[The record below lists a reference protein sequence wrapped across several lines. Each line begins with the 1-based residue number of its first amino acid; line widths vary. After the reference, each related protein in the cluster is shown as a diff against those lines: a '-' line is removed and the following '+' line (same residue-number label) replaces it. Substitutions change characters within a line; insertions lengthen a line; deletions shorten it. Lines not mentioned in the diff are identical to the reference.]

1 MQVKPIRAPFKIGTL
16 RLPELEWKSHNSSR
30 LSKFAEKVDV
40 MELLREALLHDPSDI
55 HINVGHPVILE
66 IRDKMFRLTSNIVDA
81 TEFELFARIIRDKEA
96 ATTDLSQS
104 KDYDGG
110 FVFKDIDGV
119 FRRLRVNMTALNSVR
134 NNNAGSLVLR
144 PLLDKPPTVEATG
157 LPPALVQRCFPKSG
171 GVYVVGPTGSG
182 KTSTFGSL
190 IRFAAES
197 GKAYHGHLRAYEAPP
212 EFDLEALS
220 SEHLLITQVAI
231 GAPWGLE
238 TFAHAVRNAM
248 RAHPVAIMIGEVR
261 DYETVSAVVEAAL
274 TGHPVFG
281 TIHADNPA
289 VAFQRLITRYPSERA
304 QAGMYD
310 LISTT
315 EVIIAQR
322 LVKCLDGSRAALRE
336 WLCFDDD
343 VRKKLLGVTS
353 PGEVSVEMMK
363 LVEDRNFGQSFG
375 ESARQLLDA
384 GRISEETAAGYGY
397 TRPTQISLGSVD
409 QASGFMR

>member
-1 MQVKPIRAPFKIGTL
+1 MQVKPIRVPFRIGTL
-16 RLPELEWKSHNSSR
+16 HLPELEWKSYNSQR
-30 LSKFAEKVDV
+30 ITKFNDRVDV

-55 HINVGHPVILE
+55 HINVGHPIILE
-66 IRDKMFRLTSNIVDA
+66 IRDQMHRLTGNILDA

-110 FVFKDIDGV
+110 FVFKDIEGAY
-119 FRRLRVNMTALNSVR
+119 RRMRVNMTALNSVR
-134 NNNAGSLVLR
+134 NGNAASIVLR
-144 PLLDKPPTVEATG
+144 PLQDKPPTVEVTG
-157 LPPALVQRCFPKSG
+157 LPPHLVQRCFPKSG

-190 IRFAAES
+190 IRYAAES
-197 GKAYHGHLRAYEAPP
+197 GKAYHGHLRTYEAPP

-220 SEHLLITQVAI
+220 SQHLLITQVAI
-231 GAPWGLE
+231 GVPWGLAN
-238 TFAHAVRNAM
+238 FADGVRNAM

-289 VAFQRLITRYPSERA
+289 VAFQRLITRYPAERA

-336 WLCFDDD
+336 WLCFDND
-343 VRKKLLGVTS
+343 VRRQLLRART
-353 PGEVSVEMMK
+353 PGEVSTAMMSMVENK
-363 LVEDRNFGQSFG
+363 RCGQSFG
-375 ESARQLLDA
+375 ESARQLFEA
-384 GRISEETAAGYGY
+384 GRISLETAMSYGY
-397 TRPTQISLGSVD
+397 QKPAQESAASFD
-409 QASGFMR
+409 Q